1 MTLVELLTA
10 MLLMMVILSATLLTF
25 ERFLAH
31 AKQNEKTND
40 QQQVVRESMDRLV
53 RQLRNL
59 ANPTTSSGTI
69 AYADNY
75 KLVFQTTDPSRQW
88 VAYCLKRT
96 DPANEVLI
104 RQTGS
109 PAGGA
114 VPGTDNCPVDGA
126 AGAWAKQINV
136 VSNVVNDVNA
146 GSPRPL
152 FNYYSQSGPVATPV
166 TGVANPSTITRVVVR
181 LFVDLV
187 PGKRPDEL
195 AISSGVTMR
204 NQNQAPTSRFKAT
217 LTGSAFS
224 MDGSASTDA
233 EGRNLK
239 YDWYTTTTTP
249 PTGANDIPTNLG
261 ALPNCNQGTLPGP
274 FTPPAPA
281 TKAFTCIGGGVILNK
296 ALTGLP
302 LHVWL
307 RVTDAGQL
315 ADLSDVVLGGC
326 RTNAASSPARTNTE
340 CQEVTPTG

>member
-10 MLLMMVILSATLLTF
+10 MLLMIVILSATLLTF

-40 QQQVVRESMDRLV
+40 QQQVVRESIDRLV

-59 ANPTTSSGTI
+59 ANPTTSTGTI
-69 AYADNY
+69 AYADSY

-88 VAYCLKRT
+88 VAYCLDRT
-96 DPANEVLI
+96 DATNEVLI

-109 PAGGA
+109 PAGGV
-114 VPGTDNCPVDGA
+114 VPGTNNCPVSGT
-126 AGAWAKQINV
+126 WAKQIKV
-136 VSNVVNDVNA
+136 VSNVVNDINS
-146 GSPRPL
+146 GTPRPL
-152 FNYYSQSGPVATPV
+152 FKYYAQSGPVATPV
-166 TGVANPSTITRVVVR
+166 TGVASPSTITRVVVN

-204 NQNQAPTSRFKAT
+204 NQNQAPTARFKAT
-217 LTGSAFS
+217 LTGSTFS

-239 YDWYTTTTTP
+239 YDWYTTSSSP
-249 PTGANDIPTNLG
+249 EAPADVPTNLSE
-261 ALPNCNQGTLPGP
+261 LPNCNQGTLPGP
-274 FTPPAPA
+274 VVPPSGGS
-281 TKAFTCIGGGVILNK
+281 KAFTCIGGGVILNK
-296 ALTGLP
+296 ALTPP
-302 LHVWL
+302 LHIWL

-315 ADLSDVVLGGC
+315 SDLSDYVPGGC
-326 RTNAASSPARTNTE
+326 RTNTSTPARTNDQ
-340 CQEVTPTG
+340 CQEVTLTG